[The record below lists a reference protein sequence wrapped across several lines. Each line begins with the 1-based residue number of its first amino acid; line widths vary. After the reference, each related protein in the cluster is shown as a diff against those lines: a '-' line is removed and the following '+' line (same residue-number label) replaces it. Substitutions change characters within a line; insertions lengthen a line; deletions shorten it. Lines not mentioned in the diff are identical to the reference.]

1 MSNLLLAERLAHR
14 ESRNCALEE
23 LERVDG
29 ERADLDARVLAQ
41 VSSIIREPQS
51 VTDIRKFA
59 SLLVD
64 LDAEGFIPPLVEM
77 ISADPECGSA
87 YSSSYMYALGC
98 ILGESEFACEHPEEF
113 FPSSFIAQLGRWLLN
128 TGGGELS
135 WKAGIVLDNIRVP
148 QAFELMRQGAAD
160 TSLFCQTRIHCIH
173 GLVNG
178 RGVSELPFLD
188 SLAGDSEPMFH
199 EALADAIAF
208 LREQKP

>member
-1 MSNLLLAERLAHR
+1 MSDVLLAERLAHP
-14 ESRNCALEE
+14 ESRNDALED

-29 ERADLDARVLAQ
+29 ERAELDAGVLAQ
-41 VSSIIREPQS
+41 VSAIIREPQS

-64 LDAEGFIPPLVEM
+64 LDAEDFISPLVEM
-77 ISADPECGSA
+77 ISADPEGGSA
-87 YSSSYMYALGC
+87 YTASCMYALGC
-98 ILGESEFACEHPEEF
+98 ILDESEYACEHPEEF
-113 FPSSFIAQLGRWLLN
+113 FPSSFVAQLGRWLLN
-128 TGGGELS
+128 TRGGELS
-135 WKAGIVLDNIRVP
+135 WKAGIVLDNIRIP

-160 TSLFCQTRIHCIH
+160 TSLFFQTRIHCIH

-188 SLAGDSEPMFH
+188 SLVGDSGPMFH

-208 LREQKP
+208 LREQNP